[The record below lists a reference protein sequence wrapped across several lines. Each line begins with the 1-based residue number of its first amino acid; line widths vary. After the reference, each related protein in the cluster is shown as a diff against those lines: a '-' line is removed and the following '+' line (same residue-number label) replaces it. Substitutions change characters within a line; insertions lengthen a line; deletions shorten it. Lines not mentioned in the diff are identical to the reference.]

1 MDVYRVRFVMSKVN
15 YKKVPLHD
23 RCNMLCFVLLNSREV
38 EVKAML
44 TVFRILYGINV
55 KIGKGGAGNGRS
67 LPFFTSYFLQ
77 KKLSAL
83 HF

>member
-1 MDVYRVRFVMSKVN
+1 
-15 YKKVPLHD
+15 
-23 RCNMLCFVLLNSREV
+23 
-38 EVKAML
+38 ML

-55 KIGKGGAGNGRS
+55 KIGKGVAGNGRS

-77 KKLSAL
+77 KQLSAL